1 MGLYM
6 KSFLLTIF
14 LSFVLSGAAFSKGF
28 DVDVEQK
35 IVQIEEDSSSNKV
48 ESQST
53 VASKESN
60 ELVLYVLFIL
70 LPIFYCLIRTNGKH
84 A

>member
-1 MGLYM
+1 M
-6 KSFLLTIF
+6 KSFLLAIF
-14 LSFVLSGAAFSKGF
+14 LSFVLSGTAFSKGF
-28 DVDVEQK
+28 NVDVEQK
-35 IVQIEEDSSSNKV
+35 IVQLEEVSTSDKV
-48 ESQST
+48 ESQSA
-53 VASKESN
+53 VASSESN

>member
-1 MGLYM
+1 M
-6 KSFLLTIF
+6 KSFLFAIF

-28 DVDVEQK
+28 DVDVEQN
-35 IVQIEEDSSSNKV
+35 IVQLEEASTSDKV
-48 ESQST
+48 ETQST
-53 VASKESN
+53 VTSSESN
-60 ELVLYVLFIL
+60 ELVLYVLFVL